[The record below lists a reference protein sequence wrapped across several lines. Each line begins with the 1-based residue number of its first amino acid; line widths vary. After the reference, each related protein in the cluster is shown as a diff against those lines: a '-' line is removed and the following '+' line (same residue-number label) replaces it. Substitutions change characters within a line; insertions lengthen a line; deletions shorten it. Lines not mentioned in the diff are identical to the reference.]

1 LCDIIQKF
9 IDFMEELFQISNN
22 LVKKVAIHFERS
34 LVNKINRNARLI
46 EIRGARGVG
55 KTTLLLQ
62 QIKKQFGANP
72 QTGLYLSLDDPYFYE
87 NSLVELAETFI
98 KYGGVQLFIDEVHRY
113 TPKYKGSDW
122 SKEIKIIYDR
132 YPELKIVY
140 TGSSTLELYHGHGD
154 LSRRRSTYVLNGLS
168 FREYLEFNEILTFG
182 EVTLKEIVLNHTIIA
197 NDLIDKTKILKHFRD
212 YIQIGYFPFY
222 QEDPSNYY
230 RRIID
235 ILALILESDL
245 PSVVDITFDNI
256 FKLKRLLSVIA
267 TSSPYTPNLSKLRE
281 NISITDHRT
290 LLKYLYYLDKAE
302 VINLLQKEAVGN
314 VLLRKPDKIYLN
326 NTNLAYA
333 ISPALTETGNLRET
347 FFYNQLKNNHQ
358 VTYPPKGDFMIDG
371 QYIFE
376 LGGRNKNFSQIE
388 GIDNAYVVA
397 DEIELGVG
405 KKIPLWMFGFLY

>member
-1 LCDIIQKF
+1 
-9 IDFMEELFQISNN
+9 MEELFQISNN

-34 LVNKINRNARLI
+34 LVNKINWNARLI

-72 QTGLYLSLDDPYFYE
+72 QTGLYISLDDPFFYE

-132 YPELKIVY
+132 YPGLKIVY

-182 EVTLKEIVLNHTIIA
+182 ELTLKEIVLNHAIIA

-222 QEDPSNYY
+222 QEDPLNYY

-314 VLLRKPDKIYLN
+314 VLLRKPDKIYVN

-333 ISPALTETGNLRET
+333 ISPALTNTGNLRET

-358 VTYPPKGDFMIDG
+358 VTYPPRGDFMIDG

-388 GIDNAYVVA
+388 EIDNAYVVA

>member
-1 LCDIIQKF
+1 
-9 IDFMEELFQISNN
+9 MEELFQISNN

-34 LVNKINRNARLI
+34 LVNIINWNARLI

-72 QTGLYLSLDDPYFYE
+72 QTGLYISLDDPFFFK

-113 TPKYKGSDW
+113 TPKYKESDW

-132 YPELKIVY
+132 YPGLKIVY

-182 EVTLKEIVLNHTIIA
+182 ELTLKEIVLNHTIIA

-222 QEDPSNYY
+222 QEDPLNYY

-376 LGGRNKNFSQIE
+376 LGGRNKDFSQIQ
-388 GIDNAYVVA
+388 GIDNAYVIA

>member
-1 LCDIIQKF
+1 
-9 IDFMEELFQISNN
+9 MEELFQISNN

-34 LVNKINRNARLI
+34 LVNIINWNARLI

-72 QTGLYLSLDDPYFYE
+72 QTGLYISLDDPYFYE

-113 TPKYKGSDW
+113 TPKYKESDW

-132 YPELKIVY
+132 YPGLKIVY

-182 EVTLKEIVLNHTIIA
+182 QLTLKEIVLNHTIIA

-222 QEDPSNYY
+222 QEDPLNYY

-256 FKLKRLLSVIA
+256 FKLKRILSVIA

-281 NISITDHRT
+281 NIYITDHRT

-333 ISPALTETGNLRET
+333 ISPALTDTGNLRET

-376 LGGRNKNFSQIE
+376 LGGRNKDFSQIQ

>member
-1 LCDIIQKF
+1 
-9 IDFMEELFQISNN
+9 MEELFQISNN

-34 LVNKINRNARLI
+34 LVNIINWNARLI

-72 QTGLYLSLDDPYFYE
+72 QTGLYISLDDPFFFK
-87 NSLVELAETFI
+87 NSLIELAETFI

-113 TPKYKGSDW
+113 TPKYKESDW

-132 YPELKIVY
+132 YPGLKIVY

-182 EVTLKEIVLNHTIIA
+182 ELTLKEIVLNHTIIA

-222 QEDPSNYY
+222 QEDPLNYY

-267 TSSPYTPNLSKLRE
+267 TSSPHTPNLSKLRE

-333 ISPALTETGNLRET
+333 ISQALTDTGNLRET

-358 VTYPPKGDFMIDG
+358 VTYPPRGDFMIDR

-376 LGGRNKNFSQIE
+376 LGGRNKDFSQIE